1 MAFGKDLLTDDVG
14 VPAVL
19 GEFAEQMQVDPAQRK
34 RAAAVTESE
43 IVEAHRDH
51 GRPRGDA
58 GLGVGGLDGR
68 DGVGVR
74 EQERVGHVGR
84 QPLLDARDAADRLPE
99 PHPLHVDPVLD
110 QSQQR
115 GARGHQ
121 MPTRLLFSE
130 VVQAGVQ
137 RSAMLVQEGVELH
150 AQVSVEDGGT
160 RIRHEQSLSGSRPG
174 EGGGEC
180 RPPR

>member
-1 MAFGKDLLTDDVG
+1 MMAFGKDLLTDDVG

-43 IVEAHRDH
+43 IVEAHRGH

-84 QPLLDARDAADRLPE
+84 QPLLDARDALDTWDDLEDPCRLSGPGWIAE
-99 PHPLHVDPVLD
+99 EAV
-110 QSQQR
+110 
-115 GARGHQ
+115 A
-121 MPTRLLFSE
+121 TALLFRAAKISTK
-130 VVQAGVQ
+130 GLPPCTT
-137 RSAMLVQEGVELH
+137 LVQGKRE
-150 AQVSVEDGGT
+150 
-160 RIRHEQSLSGSRPG
+160 SRMKRAPI
-174 EGGGEC
+174 
-180 RPPR
+180 